1 MNLMTIDELKETQL
15 HQTLL
20 NYENK
25 IYDSGKKTFSD
36 FEVKMLMNEVVLS
49 VSEIYGWDE

>member
-1 MNLMTIDELKETQL
+1 MTIDELKESQL

-20 NYENK
+20 KFENK

>member
-1 MNLMTIDELKETQL
+1 MTIDELKETQL